1 MLFIGDS
8 SVGKSSLARM
18 CKNDTVDPSVCVTT
32 VGFDVFKKTIV
43 LEDGQTTSQ
52 ASSSLVRVYASS
64 YVRMKYL
71 LCVR

>member
-18 CKNDTVDPSVCVTT
+18 YKNDTVDPSACVTT

-43 LEDGQTTSQ
+43 LEDGQTTVVSTP
-52 ASSSLVRVYASS
+52 
-64 YVRMKYL
+64 
-71 LCVR
+71 